1 MAEIR
6 ALSRV
11 TGGVAGCDKPL
22 DFKRKIGGLK
32 MPRKSRMRIESNSKF
47 LEAGVWVKKFA

>member
-47 LEAGVWVKKFA
+47 LEARCLGQKFA